1 MTLIPLVTLSACL
14 PRYTDFFAII
24 CNRLWCFVD
33 TNEAETLKQRT
44 HQYNIIQDTMTNNI
58 TDDTSVGRDSVFDWG
73 GKDGTNNVR
82 MSSII
87 PSTSR
92 TNNSSNSN
100 RSNNSGGDDSEPSSR
115 YDPTAM
121 SRIVDITD
129 LVDDEDDS
137 SDDEAPVG
145 RKSSMPRNHI
155 GTMDLTGRHNNTGG
169 GVSNKRGLL
178 FLSIV
183 MILSVMGLSLVVY
196 GSSSPKIHSEYL
208 LVNEDEEQSKL
219 ELAERVVTACS
230 DGSLSNECK
239 TLCHSKTCC
248 FEEGEYGCQS
258 DASKEC
264 IVYAGCEALVNGKLL
279 DGADEDEA

>member
-1 MTLIPLVTLSACL
+1 MA
-14 PRYTDFFAII
+14 
-24 CNRLWCFVD
+24 
-33 TNEAETLKQRT
+33 
-44 HQYNIIQDTMTNNI
+44 NI

-92 TNNSSNSN
+92 TNKNNNSN
-100 RSNNSGGDDSEPSSR
+100 RSNHSAGGDDSEPSSR

-137 SDDEAPVG
+137 SSDDEAPGVVG
-145 RKSSMPRNHI
+145 RGRKKSSMPRNHI
-155 GTMDLTGRHNNTGG
+155 GTMDLTSSLSSG
-169 GVSNKRGLL
+169 GVGHNKRGLI

-183 MILSVMGLSLVVY
+183 MILSIMGLSLVVY
-196 GSSSPKIHSEYL
+196 GSSSPTINSEYL
-208 LVNEDEEQSKL
+208 MINEDEEQSKL

-230 DGSLSNECK
+230 SGGGSNECK
-239 TLCHSKTCC
+239 QLCHSKTCC
-248 FEEGEYGCQS
+248 FEEGDYGCQN
-258 DASKEC
+258 DVSKDC
-264 IVYAGCEALVNGKLL
+264 VVYAGCEALVNGMLV

>member
-1 MTLIPLVTLSACL
+1 MA
-14 PRYTDFFAII
+14 
-24 CNRLWCFVD
+24 
-33 TNEAETLKQRT
+33 
-44 HQYNIIQDTMTNNI
+44 NIA
-58 TDDTSVGRDSVFDWG
+58 DDTSVGRDSVFDWG

-92 TNNSSNSN
+92 SNSN
-100 RSNNSGGDDSEPSSR
+100 RSNNSGGGGGGGDDSEPSSR

-145 RKSSMPRNHI
+145 RKKSSMPRNHHI
-155 GTMDLTGRHNNTGG
+155 GTMDLSHSSSGG
-169 GVSNKRGLL
+169 GVSNKRGLI

-183 MILSVMGLSLVVY
+183 MILSIMGLSLVVY
-196 GSSSPKIHSEYL
+196 GSSSPKMNSEYL
-208 LVNEDEEQSKL
+208 MINEDEEQSKL

-230 DGSLSNECK
+230 SGGGSKECK
-239 TLCHSKTCC
+239 ELCHSKTCC
-248 FEEGEYGCQS
+248 LEEGDYGCQN
-258 DASKEC
+258 DIGKDC
-264 IVYAGCEALVNGKLL
+264 VVYAGCEALVNGLL
-279 DGADEDEA
+279 VDGADEDEE